1 MSAMAATLRAL
12 YRYPIKG
19 FTGEALDSVAVEPGR
34 GLPGDRKLAVTT
46 GAQPFDPAT
55 PEPWPKA
62 GFLTVMRYP
71 ELVRVRAHYDGTEQ
85 RLRAALPGEAP
96 KTYDIGGG
104 DGRRRFGQ
112 DMKAYL
118 GLPDAWQPE
127 LVSGDARRFTDAAV
141 EGPRLMES
149 LSLINL
155 ATLAALERQA
165 GRALD
170 HRRFRANL
178 YIDGLAP
185 WAEFD
190 WVERELR
197 IGEVAFRGLLRT
209 PRCAAIEA
217 DPESGETGAGLVK
230 LLRKSWGHH
239 HCGIQIEA
247 AEAGAVAIG
256 AAVTG

>member
-1 MSAMAATLRAL
+1 MAATLCAL

-19 FTGEALDSVAVEPGR
+19 FTGETLETVSIEPGA
-34 GLPGDRKLAVTT
+34 GLPGDRKIAVTT

-71 ELVRVRAHYDGTEQ
+71 ALVRVRARYDGAGD
-85 RLRAALPGEAP
+85 RLSAALPGEAP
-96 KTYDIGGG
+96 RLYDFAEGNE
-104 DGRRRFGQ
+104 RQRFGQ
-112 DMKAYL
+112 DIKAYL
-118 GLPDAWQPE
+118 GLPDAWRPE
-127 LVSGDARRFTDAAV
+127 VVAGDERRFTDAAV

-155 ATLAALERQA
+155 ATLAELARHA
-165 GRALD
+165 ARAVD

-190 WVERELR
+190 WVDREFR
-197 IGEVAFRGLLRT
+197 IGGIAFRGLLKT

-217 DPESGETGAGLVK
+217 DPDSGETGAGLIK
-230 LLRKSWGHH
+230 LLQATWGHH
-239 HCGIQIEA
+239 HCGIQVEA
-247 AEAGAVAIG
+247 TAPGVLAIG
-256 AAVTG
+256 APVEG